1 MFMPFHGRPRA
12 STEVMN
18 HVHESPQVML
28 IPLYVLA
35 FGAVFSGLAAFEY
48 FVGHHMVEFWG
59 EALKVL
65 PENNTVE
72 AAHHVPLW
80 VKLAPLVAG
89 LGGVALAYLFYMA
102 APGLP
107 AQAAQAMSPLSLFSL
122 NKWYC
127 TELYHSIFVR
137 QDPTLA
143 PPLRKDG
150 NGRN

>member
-1 MFMPFHGRPRA
+1 
-12 STEVMN
+12 
-18 HVHESPQVML
+18 ML

-35 FGAVFSGLAAFEY
+35 FGAVFSGLDAYEY

-80 VKLAPLVAG
+80 VKLAPLAAG
-89 LGGVALAYLFYMA
+89 PGGVALAYLFYMA

-107 AQAAQAMSPLSLFSL
+107 AKAAPALRPPYRFPLTQWS
-122 NKWYC
+122 C
-127 TELYHSIFVR
+127 AEL
-137 QDPTLA
+137 
-143 PPLRKDG
+143 
-150 NGRN
+150 